1 MVRVGIQRGIR
12 SPDVGICV
20 TQVIV
25 CEQQTFQSLTHME
38 RKASVLDKSSAQG
51 TLFPSFSLLISI
63 MSSAQ
68 KFLHTGSLGSF
79 WFVKKVKLKVLRK
92 SIIFSNLKTYVVMC
106 SVKLQMDCYH

>member
-51 TLFPSFSLLISI
+51 TLFPLFSLFISV

-68 KFLHTGSLGSF
+68 KFLHTGSF
-79 WFVKKVKLKVLRK
+79 WYVKKVKLKVLRK